1 MRISRLDTS
10 CTFHEENK
18 IYNQFAT
25 SYSYDFKGNITN
37 LSRRDETAT
46 LLHDIGYTYEQDR
59 NRLRGIEVNGTEIR
73 SSSYHYDAL
82 GNMIL
87 DNAENINV
95 GWNVIGKVR
104 FVQTPNNVLQFAYNP
119 FGQRQIKRTL
129 NDTTYYVHDATGN
142 VMGIYVKDGL
152 TLTTRERP
160 IYGSSRVGI
169 MNKAVVFNLTGSLVS
184 KSNTTIGIKEYE
196 LCDHLRNVDVVILDR
211 KTYSGSNFWPY
222 FKSMTDYYPFGYPLP
237 TRSYSSGYR
246 YGFNGQEGD
255 GEIYGDKLNY
265 AFQYRMYDARIGR
278 FWSVDPLKSDYPWN
292 STYAFA
298 ENRVIDG
305 IEFEGLEV
313 IVLFGGADLTGN
325 GDYGTAAQNI
335 EDNIKNKIKGGTII
349 LVNSNY
355 NQPIKVI
362 TETAQ
367 EVMQS
372 YTVGTP
378 IVIYGYSKGG
388 EYAIMLA
395 DQLRIK
401 KISVELLITVDA
413 ADGIFSSDKPKV
425 IPENVKKNINFYQS
439 NRSLIGS
446 KGSANIKKPSANTEI
461 KNIDKTDT
469 KYKDL
474 EGKYIDIKHSNIDE
488 ATQNEVEKLIINE
501 VNK

>member
-1 MRISRLDTS
+1 MRISRLDINS
-10 CTFHEENK
+10 TFPINAK
-18 IYNQFAT
+18 ISNCFAT
-25 SYSYDFKGNITN
+25 SYSYDFNGNITN
-37 LSRRDETAT
+37 LRRSDNVGN
-46 LLHDIGYTYEQDR
+46 LLHSINYGYEDRR
-59 NRLRGIEVNGTEIR
+59 NRLGNINVTGSDIS
-73 SSSYHYDAL
+73 SSSYRYDAL
-82 GNMIL
+82 
-87 DNAENINV
+87 ENLITDTIE
-95 GWNVIGKVR
+95 GIHIDWNVIGKVR
-104 FVQTPNNVLQFAYNP
+104 SVQTPNNMLNFAYNP
-119 FGQRQIKRTL
+119 FGQRQIKRTD
-129 NDTTYYVHDATGN
+129 NDSTYYVHDATGN
-142 VMGIYVKDGL
+142 VMGIYLKDYPAI
-152 TLTTRERP
+152 TTIERP
-160 IYGSSRVGI
+160 IYGSSRLGI

-184 KSNTTIGIKEYE
+184 KSNSTIGIKEYE
-196 LCDHLRNVDVVILDR
+196 LSDHLGNVSLVVLDR
-211 KTYSGSNFWPY
+211 KNCNNSVIKPVV
-222 FKSMTDYYPFGYPLP
+222 KSYTDYYPFGYPISFR
-237 TRSYSSGYR
+237 THSSSYR

-255 GEIYGDKLNY
+255 NEIYGDKLNY

-278 FWSVDPLKSDYPWN
+278 FWSIDPLKSSYPWN

-401 KISVELLITVDA
+401 KIPVELLITVDA
-413 ADGIFSSDKPKV
+413 ADGIFSNDKPKV